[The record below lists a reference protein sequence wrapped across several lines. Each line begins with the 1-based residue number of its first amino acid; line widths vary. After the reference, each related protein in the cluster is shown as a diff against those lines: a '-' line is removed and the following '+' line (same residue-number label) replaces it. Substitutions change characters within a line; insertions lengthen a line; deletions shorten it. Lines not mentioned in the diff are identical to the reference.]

1 MICDERSQYEKDRR
15 ERLKAA
21 GICTHC
27 GKRPVSNNH
36 TICDE
41 CRANNRHREKVK
53 RKERLKRRAELIQ
66 SRRKSNDK
74 NSATKT

>member
-1 MICDERSQYEKDRR
+1 MTYDERLQYEKDRL

-27 GKRPVSNNH
+27 GKRPVNNNH

-41 CRANNRHREKVK
+41 CRENNRRREKAK

-66 SRRKSNDK
+66 SRRKNNDRD
-74 NSATKT
+74 SAAKA